1 MDERIAEDSLRRE
14 TDQGASVDDTH
25 LSDVSELLAAGIAS
39 GVTTTLVV
47 ALNDSDLEERLCQV
61 SIS

>member
-14 TDQGASVDDTH
+14 TDQGASVDAPH
-25 LSDVSELLAAGIAS
+25 LSDVSELLAAGITSA
-39 GVTTTLVV
+39 VTTHVV
-47 ALNDSDLEERLCQV
+47 DRNDSDLEERLCQV